1 MGNVGPFLSY
11 WPYRL
16 IFRHILS
23 YSDNIH
29 RKIMQYKQLGSSEL
43 NISRLSLGGMSF
55 HREEQARPIIH
66 EALDL
71 GINYFD
77 TADLYDKGENERIIG
92 KLLKEQRQEII
103 LATKV
108 GNQWRSDGS
117 GWDWNPKKA
126 YIKQA
131 VKASLKRLQTDYID
145 LYQLHGGTLEDPI
158 DETIEAFEELC
169 QEGYIRYYGISSIR
183 HNVIREY
190 VQRSNIVSN
199 MMQYSL
205 LDRRPEEFALGHLA
219 QHEVGVLVR
228 GGIAKGLLANKAPR
242 AYLGHDVEIV
252 RQVQG
257 LLDQKCQGKQARG
270 HLALAYCW
278 QNPAVTSIVIGASSV
293 EQLRQ
298 NAGALQS
305 SSLGEELYQELQN
318 KTPMWQYE
326 KHR

>member
-1 MGNVGPFLSY
+1 
-11 WPYRL
+11 
-16 IFRHILS
+16 
-23 YSDNIH
+23 
-29 RKIMQYKQLGSSEL
+29 MQYKQLGSSEL
-43 NISRLSLGGMSF
+43 KPSRLSLGGMSF
-55 HREEQARPIIH
+55 HTEEQARAIIR

-92 KLLKEQRQEII
+92 KLLKERRQEII

-108 GNQWRSDGS
+108 GNQWRKDGS
-117 GWDWNPKKA
+117 GWDWNPRKS
-126 YIKQA
+126 YIKMA
-131 VKASLKRLQTDYID
+131 VKDSLKRLQTDYID
-145 LYQLHGGTLEDPI
+145 LYQLHGGTIEDPM

-169 QEGYIRYYGISSIR
+169 EEGYIRYYGISSIR

-190 VQRSNIVSN
+190 VQRSNIVGN

-205 LDRRPEEFALGHLA
+205 LDRRPEEFALDHLA
-219 QHEVGVLVR
+219 EHSVGVLVR
-228 GGIAKGLLANKAPR
+228 GGIAKGLLANKEAR
-242 AYLGHDVEIV
+242 TYLGHSVEVI
-252 RQVQG
+252 REVQA
-257 LLDQKCQGKQARG
+257 LLDQKLKEKQQRG

-278 QNPAVTSIVIGASSV
+278 QHPAVTSIVIGASSA

-298 NAGALQS
+298 NVEALNYCP
-305 SSLGEELYQELQN
+305 LDDELYQELQA